1 MLTPRRHTRRL
12 LLPVSTLSA
21 LALVV
26 GALPASADPAAD
38 GATAA
43 SADEASAAAA
53 LAVTHSIAEVQGT
66 GAASPLVGQ
75 EVTVEGVVTADHRA
89 SGYRGLYVQTAGSG
103 GAEDATP
110 GASDGVFVFLRAGTT
125 DAVLGD
131 AVSVTGTVSE
141 YFGLTQIGTSTV
153 GATVAVV
160 EGDTTPPQPTELPA
174 TLLGADREQLEGM
187 LVVPQGDYR
196 VTSSHQLLNFG
207 TVWLA
212 AGDTLPVKATDVLR
226 PGPEAQ
232 ALTAQNLARR
242 LLLDDGRNVT
252 LSDPTA
258 QPYATPDAPIRNG
271 ATVAW
276 PQAPYVL
283 SYGFDDWRLHPTLPI
298 DASTPAGQKAA
309 FTGVERPTAPEPV
322 GGDLQ
327 VGAFNVLNYFTT
339 LTSVDPDARGAA
351 TAAQFAVQR
360 SKIIAAISGLGADV
374 VALQEIE
381 NSTQFGDGTPDVALA
396 DLVAGLNDAAGA
408 EEWAYVPT
416 PKALVGPDAPD
427 TDVIQNAII
436 YRPAA
441 ATPVGDSVTQVDEV
455 VWGNAREPIAQTF
468 VPTNAGTAGE
478 GQPFTVIANH
488 FKSKSGSGTQPADG
502 QGFFN
507 ADRVAQARAVVALA
521 DDVRASSGSD
531 DVVVLGDLNSYGQE
545 DPVQVFADAGWVDL
559 VATLAPGE
567 STYTFDGELGSLD
580 HAIATP
586 SFAERVTGADVWTIN
601 APEWLGLEYTRPWAD
616 AASVYRSSDHDPVLL
631 GLDAGDG
638 PATGT
643 ATIDL
648 LTFNDFHGRLEAGGG
663 TSPVAGAAVLAGAIE
678 AFRAQNP
685 ATLVASA
692 GDSIGASTF
701 TSFVQQDTPTLDFLD
716 LIRLDASALGNH
728 ELDQGRADMD
738 DRVIPS
744 TDFPWLAA
752 NLYDRATGAAAFD
765 EYALSEVDGVTV
777 GFIGAITEDLP
788 TLVTPAGIASLEVR
802 PVVAEV
808 NRVAAGLTD
817 GDPANGEADVI
828 VLLVHEG
835 AAGTDLADVT
845 DDSAFGRIATQVSGE
860 VDAIVGG
867 HTHQRYLHRLPV
879 EGWAEGLTRPVI
891 QSSQYG
897 EALGHLT
904 FTVDRA
910 TGEVTGIDA
919 ENVSLAPG
927 GVAAYPA
934 DPAVAA
940 LVADAVA
947 AASELGSR
955 SLGTIAADFNRARDT
970 PTSTNANGPENR
982 GGESTL
988 GNLVADVQLWS
999 TRELGAQ
1006 IAFMNPGGLRADLR
1020 YASTG
1025 AGDPDGNVTYR
1036 EAATVQPFANTLVTT
1051 QLTGAQVRQVLEEQW
1066 QPAGSSR
1073 PFLKLGVS
1081 QGLKYVYDPTA
1092 PAGQHVTQVT
1102 LDGVA
1107 LDPAA
1112 VYTVVVNSFL
1122 ASGGDNFAT
1131 LAQGTGAR
1139 DSGRVDLQAFVDY
1152 LAASSPVGPDLAQR
1166 AVGAR
1171 VTSAPGVYAP
1181 GDTVTAELSSL
1192 LFSGGETQAQTVD
1205 VTVGGAPAG
1214 MFPIDPTRV
1223 DGTDEVGR
1231 ASISLTIPTSAPTGP
1246 LDIVATVPGTGTT
1259 ATLTVQVQA
1268 APAATC
1274 TVDYW
1279 KAGVWPG
1286 GFIAL
1291 VTLTNNS
1298 DTALNGWELGWTFTR
1313 GERVYDAWNGRLAQR
1328 GDQVTVRNESWN
1340 RTVRPGRSVSFGFLA
1355 SAPRSGPGT
1364 PTGFTLGGAPC
1375 TVS

>member
-1 MLTPRRHTRRL
+1 MHTPRRHTRRL

-26 GALPASADPAAD
+26 GALPASAEPGSAEPPT
-38 GATAA
+38 AT
-43 SADEASAAAA
+43 EGAAAA
-53 LAVTHSIAEVQGT
+53 ATHAIAEVQGT

-75 EVTVEGVVTADHRA
+75 EVTVEGVVTADHRD
-89 SGYRGLYVQTAGSG
+89 SGYRGVYVQTAGSG
-103 GAEDATP
+103 GDEDATP
-110 GASDGVFVFLRAGTT
+110 GASDGVFVFLRDGTT
-125 DAVLGD
+125 DAAVGD

-141 YFGLTQIGTSTV
+141 YFGLTQIGTSAV

-160 EGDTTPPQPTELPA
+160 EGDTTPPLPTALPA
-174 TLLGADREQLEGM
+174 TLLGTDREQLEGM
-187 LVVPQGDYR
+187 LVAPAGDYR
-196 VTSSHQLLNFG
+196 VTSTHQLLNFG

-242 LLLDDGRNVT
+242 ILLDDGRNVT
-252 LSDPTA
+252 LSDPA
-258 QPYATPDAPIRNG
+258 VQPYATPDAPVRNG
-271 ATVAW
+271 AAVAW
-276 PQAPYVL
+276 PDAPYVL
-283 SYGFDDWRLHPTLPI
+283 GYGFDDWRLHPTLPI
-298 DASTPAGQKAA
+298 DASTPAAQKPA
-309 FTGVERPTAPEPV
+309 FTGAERPAAPDAV

-339 LTSVDPDARGAA
+339 LTSDDPDARGAA
-351 TAAQFAVQR
+351 TAAQLAVQR
-360 SKIIAAISGLGADV
+360 SKIVAAITGLGADV

-381 NSTQFGDGTPDVALA
+381 NSTQFGDGAPDVALA

-408 EEWAYVPT
+408 EEWAFVPT
-416 PKALVGPDAPD
+416 PKALVGPDAPA

-441 ATPVGDSVTQVDEV
+441 ATPVGDSATHVDET
-455 VWGNAREPIAQTF
+455 VWDNAREPIAQTF
-468 VPTNAGTAGE
+468 APTAG
-478 GQPFTVIANH
+478 GVPFTVIANH

-507 ADRVAQARAVVALA
+507 ADRVAQAQAVVAFA
-521 DDVRASSGSD
+521 DELRATSGSD

-545 DPVQVFADAGWVDL
+545 DPVRVFADAGWVDL

-567 STYTFDGELGSLD
+567 STYTFDGEVGSLD
-580 HAIATP
+580 HALATP
-586 SFAERVTGADVWTIN
+586 SFADRVTGADVWAVN

-616 AASVYRSSDHDPVLL
+616 PSSVVRSSDHDPVLL

-648 LTFNDFHGRLEAGGG
+648 LTFNDFHGRLEPGGG
-663 TSPVAGAAVLAGAIE
+663 TSPVAGAAVLAGAVA

-701 TSFVQQDTPTLDFLD
+701 TSFVQQDTPTLDLLD
-716 LIRLDASALGNH
+716 LIGLDASAIGNH
-728 ELDQGRADMD
+728 ELDQGRADLD
-738 DRVIPS
+738 DRVIPT

-752 NLYDRATGAAAFD
+752 NLYDRDTGLPAFD

-777 GFIGAITEDLP
+777 GFIGAMTEDLP

-845 DDSAFGRIATQVSGE
+845 DDSAFGRIATQVGAE

-910 TGEVTGIDA
+910 TGEVTAIDA
-919 ENVSLAPG
+919 ENVDLAPA
-927 GVAAYPA
+927 GVAAFPA
-934 DPAVAA
+934 DPEATA
-940 LVADAVA
+940 LVAEAVA
-947 AASELGSR
+947 AADELGSR
-955 SLGTIAADFNRARDT
+955 SLGTIAGDFNRARDT
-970 PTSTNANGPENR
+970 PTAANAAGPENR

-1020 YASTG
+1020 YASSG

-1081 QGLKYVYDPTA
+1081 AGLRYVYDPTA

-1102 LDGVA
+1102 LDGVP

-1112 VYTVVVNSFL
+1112 AYTVVVNSFL

-1171 VTSAPGVYAP
+1171 VTSAPSGGAYAP

-1192 LFSGGETQAQTVD
+1192 LFSGGETQAQTVE
-1205 VTVGGAPAG
+1205 VAVGGEPAG
-1214 MFPIDPTRV
+1214 TFPIDPARV

-1231 ASISLTIPTSAPTGP
+1231 ASISVVVPAAAGAGP
-1246 LDIVATVPGTGTT
+1246 LDITATVPGTGTSVT
-1259 ATLTVQVQA
+1259 FTVQVEA
-1268 APAATC
+1268 APAPRC

-1291 VTLTNNS
+1291 VTLTNDS
-1298 DTALNGWELGWTFTR
+1298 DVTLDGWELGWAFTK
-1313 GERVYDAWNGRLAQR
+1313 GERVYDAWNGRLTQNGAS
-1328 GDQVTVRNESWN
+1328 VTVRNEHWN
-1340 RTVRPGRSVSFGFLA
+1340 GAVRPGRSVSFGFLA
-1355 SAPRSGPGT
+1355 SAPRTGPGT
-1364 PTGFTLGGAPC
+1364 PSGFTLGGVPC